1 MGEGRV
7 TVRRFLRHRLAMAGL
22 AFLIGITLAAIFS
35 PQITPHSPSRM
46 NLVRLEEPPSS
57 AYLLGTDQLGRDVLS
72 RLLFG
77 ARVSLMVGAV
87 TALIT
92 AALGTSLGVF
102 AGFTG
107 GRMDSIIMRAADVFL
122 SFPML
127 PLAIVA
133 VAIFGP
139 GTFNIVLVAS
149 VLMWPGLARIVRGQC
164 LAIRE
169 ADYVLA
175 AQAAGASGRWIMLR
189 HLLPNVAAPIIVWTT
204 LNVAQVII
212 LESGLSF
219 LGLGVQIPTPTW
231 GNMLTDAQSLRV
243 LEGLPWLW
251 IPPGLMI
258 FATVMSINLVGDGLR
273 DVLDPFLKGRNW

>member
-1 MGEGRV
+1 MGEGRA
-7 TVRRFLRHRLAMAGL
+7 TLRRFLRHRLAIAGMT
-22 AFLIGITLAAIFS
+22 FLIGITLAAILA
-35 PQITPHSPSRM
+35 PQIAPYSPSRI
-46 NLVRLEEPPSS
+46 NLVRLEEGPSS
-57 AYLLGTDQLGRDVLS
+57 AHLLGTDQMGRDVLS

-92 AALGTSLGVF
+92 AALGTALGVF
-102 AGFTG
+102 SGFTG
-107 GRMDSIIMRAADVFL
+107 GRLDSIIMRAADVFL

-149 VLMWPGLARIVRGQC
+149 ALMWPGLARIVRGQC

-175 AQAAGASGRWIMLR
+175 AQAAGASERWIMWR

-251 IPPGLMI
+251 LPPGLMI